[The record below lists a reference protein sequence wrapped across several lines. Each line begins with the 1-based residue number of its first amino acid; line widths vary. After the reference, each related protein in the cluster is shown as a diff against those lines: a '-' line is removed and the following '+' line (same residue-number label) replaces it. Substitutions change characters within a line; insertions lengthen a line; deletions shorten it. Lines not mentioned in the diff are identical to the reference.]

1 MNFFPSTPRCA
12 KATVVDWN
20 KSKCYAQNGLTLGS
34 KKGGDEWKNDHI
46 DSEEEEDNDDHD
58 DDFYG
63 DDDIDDDIFN
73 VSEEEMLMYDDDVMG
88 EEIGDGTTSDDFLL
102 EWLQTLPVDEIDDAD
117 VEDGAEADVLELER
131 LLEEQGWSTTSI
143 PTTRTES
150 SKFVTSEVISRKSLE
165 KALMQGVVPAEAG
178 VGSQCLPGDA
188 GFDPLN
194 FAQYDLVPQV
204 QSFLLNL
211 ISPEKEDD
219 SNDARKKAV
228 KEKTPKRPA
237 ALILR
242 DYREAEIRHGRLAM
256 LAAIFWPLQ
265 EILDKLILTPLE
277 KYDEDFTMLFGGRTL
292 PYISL
297 LMTAC
302 MLLLGYLDIYSNAIK
317 EEDSGDAFLP
327 GECFWD
333 PLNLLDSTTAPQNMI
348 RKMQER
354 EIVNGRYAMI
364 AFLVYVIQEF
374 VFHRPLIDIP
384 YNAPLFTPA
393 FEFPAVQ
400 HWLDDQFSPHYDSII
415 STIVDESQ
423 LQPQS
428 INDVQQIIESSTS
441 EY

>member
-1 MNFFPSTPRCA
+1 M
-12 KATVVDWN
+12 DWN
-20 KSKCYAQNGLTLGS
+20 KSKCYAQNGSTLGS
-34 KKGGDEWKNDHI
+34 TKGDDEWQNDDI
-46 DSEEEEDNDDHD
+46 ESEEEGDDDDDNDL
-58 DDFYG
+58 YG
-63 DDDIDDDIFN
+63 DDDMDDDIFN
-73 VSEEEMLMYDDDVMG
+73 MSEEQMLMYDDDIIG
-88 EEIGDGTTSDDFLL
+88 EEIGDGVSSDDLLL

-117 VEDGAEADVLELER
+117 VEDGAEEDVLELER
-131 LLEEQGWSTTSI
+131 LLAEQGWSTTPS

-150 SKFVTSEVISRKSLE
+150 SKFVTSEVSSRKSLE

-194 FAQYDLVPQV
+194 FAQYDLVPLV

-211 ISPEKEDD
+211 ISPEKKDD
-219 SNDARKKAV
+219 SKDSSKKV
-228 KEKTPKRPA
+228 LEKTPKRPA

-265 EILDKLILTPLE
+265 EILDKLILTPLD
-277 KYDEDFTMLFGGRTL
+277 KYDEDFTMLFGGGRTL

-364 AFLVYVIQEF
+364 AFLVYAIQELI
-374 VFHRPLIDIP
+374 FHRPLIDIA
-384 YNAPLFTPA
+384 YNEPLFTPA
-393 FEFPAVQ
+393 FELPAVQ
-400 HWLDDQFSPHYDSII
+400 HWLDDQFTPHYDSII
-415 STIVDESQ
+415 PAIVDESQ